1 MKKLRKIN
9 YLIVDNVE
17 TFACSCSCCNCG
29 ISGIARVDIAEARV
43 DDKVYKLEID
53 Y

>member
-17 TFACSCSCCNCG
+17 AFACSCSCCSCG
-29 ISGIARVDIAEARV
+29 AGGIFRVEIAETRV
-43 DDKVYKLEID
+43 DDKVYELETD